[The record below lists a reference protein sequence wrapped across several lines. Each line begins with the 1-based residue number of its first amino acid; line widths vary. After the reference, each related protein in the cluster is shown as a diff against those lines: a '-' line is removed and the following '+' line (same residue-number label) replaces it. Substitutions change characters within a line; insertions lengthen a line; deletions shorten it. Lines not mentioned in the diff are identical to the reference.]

1 MRYCLPVLP
10 SIFHG
15 YRRVFIYYCLQS
27 LIHILTSG
35 AHIVQLSENMWRI
48 YKGPENP
55 GIVLVRRSFIQ
66 HLQDVILQTPLVYLE
81 TCHLTAPSSQAAC
94 CGLPTVTKQGR
105 VFPSQSSGSVNR
117 QAQFWVMRFLPY
129 GHVHLGRWRNFTS
142 ILSFFLSEKAAINNS
157 VHQLKKQLGS
167 KGPLGCLGMKGRT
180 HRPLVYIG
188 KEETGRSHCQVDG
201 VSSQY

>member
-1 MRYCLPVLP
+1 MVIAVSSFITVYSP
-10 SIFHG
+10 SYTSWHPG
-15 YRRVFIYYCLQS
+15 
-27 LIHILTSG
+27 HILYNSVKTCGEFIRSG
-35 AHIVQLSENMWRI
+35 ESWDCARAPFLHTTLTG
-48 YKGPENP
+48 Y
-55 GIVLVRRSFIQ
+55 
-66 HLQDVILQTPLVYLE
+66 DTQTPLVYLE

-117 QAQFWVMRFLPY
+117 QGQFWVMRFLPY
-129 GHVHLGRWRNFTS
+129 GHVHLGRWHSFTS

-188 KEETGRSHCQVDG
+188 KYETGRSHCQVDG